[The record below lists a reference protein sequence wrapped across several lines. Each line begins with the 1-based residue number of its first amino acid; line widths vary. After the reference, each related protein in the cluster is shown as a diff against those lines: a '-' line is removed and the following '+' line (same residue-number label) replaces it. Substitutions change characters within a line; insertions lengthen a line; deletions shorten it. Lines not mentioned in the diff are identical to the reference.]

1 MSLTVP
7 AAVTTAY
14 GTGRVVRRTLITFE
28 LGGGTYRFW
37 DGIGPLSYNSVT
49 WQPGAGLITV
59 TPMERSTQG
68 EVLSI
73 ELRLRSIPDTDLSP
87 DVLGTIHDED
97 WHQRPVSIWTLYIDA
112 DTRATIN
119 HIVKFTGKLD
129 TLRDR
134 VNPADGTAELVGT
147 AESYLRDLTRRGYTK
162 ASDAQQQALY
172 TGDAFFEHAAQAGTQ
187 PIYWGRKTPKTVQ

>member
-7 AAVTTAY
+7 SNVATAY
-14 GTGRVVRRTLITFE
+14 GTGRVVRRTLIAIT
-28 LGGGTYRFW
+28 LGSGTYRFW
-37 DGIGPLSYNSVT
+37 DGIGPLSYDSVT

-97 WHQRPVSIWTLYIDA
+97 WHQRPVTLSTLYIDPA
-112 DTRATIN
+112 TRATIN
-119 HIVKFTGKLD
+119 HVVKFTGKLD
-129 TLRDR
+129 TLRHK
-134 VNPADGTAELVGT
+134 VNPAEGLAELVGT

-162 ASDAQQQALY
+162 ASDGQQQAIY
-172 TGDAFFEHAAQAGTQ
+172 AGDAFFEHAAQAGTQ
-187 PIYWGRKTPKTVQ
+187 PIYWGRNTPRTA